1 MITRIS
7 FVVCAGVYV
16 AEMGMRAVGIEASG
30 YVQGAVFV
38 LTPSMEDWMAQLRR
52 PQLDHAHPSGGREQP
67 LLAQLQFRV
76 EYKGYGPWIVS
87 LH

>member
-7 FVVCAGVYV
+7 LVVCAGMCV

-38 LTPSMEDWMAQLRR
+38 LTPSMEDWMTQLSR
-52 PQLDHAHPSGGREQP
+52 PPLNHAHRSGGGEQP

-76 EYKGYGPWIVS
+76 EFKGYGPWIVS